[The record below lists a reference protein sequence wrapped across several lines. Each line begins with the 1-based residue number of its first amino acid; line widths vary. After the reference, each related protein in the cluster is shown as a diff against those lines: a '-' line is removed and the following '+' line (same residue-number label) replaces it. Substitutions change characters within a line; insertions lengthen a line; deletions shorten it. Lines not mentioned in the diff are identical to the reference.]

1 MSQKFAILFVLTGA
15 MLLSSCKSKEIEQL
29 RSENDS
35 LRHELETRHSIVSV
49 MNDVK
54 GLLDSI
60 DASRNVMNTHLGEG
74 TTYENFTNRLSNIND
89 YIKKTQDKIE
99 TIEKELKA
107 SNNEAVAYLMMV
119 DALKGELEIRAGEV
133 RDLEQRVAEFQK
145 ENSNLIRTVS
155 LQKSEMGELQ
165 MRINSRQQE
174 LKLLEAKVDEMV
186 KNFKVSEAEAYYAR
200 GRAVEEAARRTKL
213 AGRKKRETYKEA
225 LELYKKAH
233 SLGKLEARKNITE
246 LEKRI

>member
-1 MSQKFAILFVLTGA
+1 MSLKFPILIVLTGV
-15 MLLSSCKSKEIEQL
+15 MMLSSCRSKEVEQL

-35 LRHELETRHSIVSV
+35 LRRELETRHSMVTV
-49 MNDVK
+49 MHDVK

-60 DASRNVMNTHLGEG
+60 DASRNMLNANLGEG
-74 TTYENFTNRLSNIND
+74 TTYEKFTDRLRNIND

-99 TIEKELKA
+99 TIEKKLRS

-133 RDLEQRVAEFQK
+133 HDLEQRVAEFRK

-155 LQKSEMGELQ
+155 LQETEMEELQ

-174 LKLLEAKVDEMV
+174 LKLLEARVEEMI

-213 AGRKKRETYKEA
+213 AGRKKRETYREA
-225 LELYKKAH
+225 LELYKKAL
-233 SLGKLEARKNITE
+233 SLGKLEARKNISD
-246 LEKRI
+246 LEKKI